1 MMEPSTVS
9 DGLTGTSAEGADR
22 GGPTATVSLVET
34 ISWPGDGYAALVER
48 AGRLLESPRRSVLGI
63 AGAPASGK
71 STLALVLLETLQEA
85 YPGRV
90 ALVGM
95 DAFHLSHRVLE
106 SRGLNPLKGAPH
118 TYDVEGYVAL
128 LDRILTTDD
137 VTIFAPEFHREIED
151 SIAHEV
157 EIGPEVDLVITEG
170 NYLLLPD
177 PRWGH
182 VRELL
187 SEAWYVHLDD
197 ALRRK
202 RLTAR
207 HEVFGLDADA
217 AAAKA
222 LGGDEANA
230 ALVSAAQNAVDVWI
244 DHVEAPTG

>member
-1 MMEPSTVS
+1 M
-9 DGLTGTSAEGADR
+9 
-22 GGPTATVSLVET
+22 ET
-34 ISWPGDGYAALVER
+34 INWPGEGYQTLVQR
-48 AGRLLESPRRSVLGI
+48 AERLLEAPLRTVLGI

-71 STLALVLLETLQEA
+71 STLALILLQTLQAA

-95 DAFHLSHRVLE
+95 DGFHLAHRVLE
-106 SRGLNPLKGAPH
+106 ARGLATLKGAPH

-128 LDRILTTDD
+128 LERVLHDRTTT
-137 VTIFAPEFHREIED
+137 VFAPEFHRDIED

-157 EIGPEVDLVITEG
+157 EIGPDVDLVITEG

-177 PRWGH
+177 PRWDH
-182 VRELL
+182 VRPLL

-197 ALRRK
+197 ALRRQ

-207 HEVFGLDADA
+207 HEVFGLDSAT

-230 ALVSAAQNAVDVWI
+230 ALVSAAQNAVDVWVN
-244 DHVEAPTG
+244 HVDVPLS

>member
-1 MMEPSTVS
+1 METH
-9 DGLTGTSAEGADR
+9 R
-22 GGPTATVSLVET
+22 GTATVSGVET
-34 ISWPGDGYAALVER
+34 ISWPGAGFEALVRR
-48 AGRLLESPRRSVLGI
+48 AEQLLEAPQRTILGI

-71 STLALVLLETLQEA
+71 STLAQILLQTLQVA
-85 YPGRV
+85 YPERV

-95 DAFHLSHRVLE
+95 DAFHLAHRVLE
-106 SRGLNPLKGAPH
+106 ARGLAGLKGAPH

-128 LDRILTTDD
+128 LDRVLHAHGAT
-137 VTIFAPEFHREIED
+137 VFAPEFHRDIED

-177 PRWGH
+177 PRWGQ
-182 VRELL
+182 VRSLL
-187 SEAWYVHLDD
+187 TEAWYVHLGDD
-197 ALRRK
+197 LRRK

-207 HEVFGLDADA
+207 HEVFGLDSAA

-230 ALVSAAQNAVDVWI
+230 ALVSAAQNAVDVWVN
-244 DHVEAPTG
+244 HVDVPLT